1 MLVPLQLEMRDFS
14 NPWCP
19 PLFQSSQ
26 LCSCTRWSG
35 SAATG
40 ASWEGRGKRV
50 GFPHFSVD
58 EFFVVSSFSHGEEML
73 LRSRSDYSNM
83 VPLVCS
89 WLG

>member
-1 MLVPLQLEMRDFS
+1 MSTCVSVISVELTHPVVRQR
-14 NPWCP
+14 CY
-19 PLFQSSQ
+19 
-26 LCSCTRWSG
+26 
-35 SAATG
+35 SAECALDKAPFG

-73 LRSRSDYSNM
+73 LRSRSDYSSM